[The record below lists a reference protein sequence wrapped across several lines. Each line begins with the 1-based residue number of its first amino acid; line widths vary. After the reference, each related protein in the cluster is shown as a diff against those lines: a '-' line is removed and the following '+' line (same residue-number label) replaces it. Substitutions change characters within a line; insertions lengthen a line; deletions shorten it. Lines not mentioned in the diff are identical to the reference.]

1 MMRNSAQ
8 FVAIALLAGGCFL
21 LAGCDATAT
30 YDEDANPYLQTLGIE
45 QAAPKLADDV
55 PVSLVDVLNLTN
67 RHNENLRVEGENYAQ
82 ALIDKQRRV
91 AAFWPT
97 LTFAPSYTRRSGD
110 GAAPTGR
117 DTFDLP
123 IIGQINIFNGYSDT
137 AALYANAST
146 IKERQAILEDLQAS
160 FLLQTAFVFYNALR
174 LESSVS
180 ALENTA
186 KLQEERLRD
195 IRTREQNGLAK
206 PLDVSQADA
215 QAANTRVQLI
225 AARNALRNARTTL
238 YLLTAHAMAD
248 RKLIDDFSPPVQLDP
263 IASWQDVAA
272 KQRHDIQAADHAV
285 ETARHEVEIVFG
297 QYYPS
302 VTLNLEYALTVDNT
316 STENQWNAIL
326 RANVPIF
333 TAGRIEADVRT
344 AWSRVRQAHLRSQ
357 LVRRVV
363 IADIEQTHHD
373 FESSGLQ
380 ITELNRRVAA
390 AELALRQAEANYDV
404 RLATNLDRLVA
415 QDELLSA
422 RLELITQQYSN
433 KVAYLALLRAAG
445 TIRETMQGQVEQ
457 QP

>member
-1 MMRNSAQ
+1 MMQ
-8 FVAIALLAGGCFL
+8 KLFYVVAFALPACGFGL
-21 LAGCDATAT
+21 LAGCDATAK
-30 YDEDANPYLQTLGIE
+30 YEEDALPYLQTLGIE
-45 QAAPKLADDV
+45 QDVPPLADDA
-55 PVSLVDVLNLTN
+55 PVSLLDVLSLTN
-67 RHNENLRVEGENYAQ
+67 RHNENLRVEGENNAQ
-82 ALIDKQRRV
+82 ALIDKQRRI

-97 LTFAPSYTRRSGD
+97 LSLAPSYTRRWGD
-110 GAAPTGR
+110 GASSSGR
-117 DTFDLP
+117 DTFNLP
-123 IIGQINIFNGYSDT
+123 AIGQVNIFNGYSDT

-146 IKERQAILEDLQAS
+146 IAERQAILEDLQAS
-160 FLLQTAFVFYNALR
+160 LLLETAFVFYNALR
-174 LESSVS
+174 LESSVG

-195 IRTREQNGLAK
+195 IRMREQNGLAK

-225 AARNALRNARTTL
+225 AAQNALRNARTAL
-238 YLLTAHAMAD
+238 YLLTAHPMAQ
-248 RKLIDDFSPPVQLDP
+248 RKLIDDLSPPPETDP
-263 IASWQDVAA
+263 IARWQEIAA
-272 KQRHDIQAADHAV
+272 KRRHDIRAADHAV
-285 ETARHEVEIVFG
+285 ETAGHVVEIAFG

-302 VTLNLEYALTVDNT
+302 VTMNLEYVLTVDNT
-316 STENQWNAIL
+316 STENQWNAVL

-344 AWSRVRQAHLRSQ
+344 AWSAVRQAHLRAQ
-357 LVRRVV
+357 LVRREV
-363 IADIEQTHHD
+363 IADIERTHHD
-373 FESSGLQ
+373 FESSRLQ

-422 RLELITQQYSN
+422 RLDLITQQYAN

-445 TIRETMQGQVEQ
+445 TIREEMMKK
-457 QP
+457 

>member
-1 MMRNSAQ
+1 MRNLSQ
-8 FVAIALLAGGCFL
+8 FVAALLLTGSLFTFI
-21 LAGCDATAT
+21 GCDATAT
-30 YDEDANPYLQTLGIE
+30 YDEDAIPYLQTLGIE
-45 QAAPKLADDV
+45 QAAPPLADDT
-55 PVSLVDVLNLTN
+55 PVSLLDVLSLTN

-82 ALIDKQRRV
+82 ALIDKQRRI

-97 LTFAPSYTRRSGD
+97 LSLAPSYTRRSGD
-110 GAAPTGR
+110 GAPSTGR

-123 IIGQINIFNGYSDT
+123 AIGEINIFNGYRDT

-146 IKERQAILEDLQAS
+146 IEERKAILEDLQAS
-160 FLLQTAFVFYNALR
+160 FLLETAFVFYNALR

-215 QAANTRVQLI
+215 QAADTRVQLI
-225 AARNALRNARTTL
+225 AAQNALRNARTTL
-238 YLLTAHAMAD
+238 YLLTAHPMAQ
-248 RKLIDDFSPPVQLDP
+248 RKLIDDLSPPLETDP
-263 IASWQDVAA
+263 IASWQEIAA
-272 KQRHDIQAADHAV
+272 KQRHDIRAADHAV
-285 ETARHEVEIVFG
+285 ETARHVVEIAFG

-302 VTLNLEYALTVDNT
+302 VTLNLEYVLTVDNT
-316 STENQWNAIL
+316 STENQWNAVL

-344 AWSRVRQAHLRSQ
+344 AWSAVRQAHLRAQ
-357 LVRRVV
+357 LVRRQVV
-363 IADIEQTHHD
+363 ADIERTHHD
-373 FESSGLQ
+373 FESARLQ

-422 RLELITQQYSN
+422 RLDLITQQYSN

-445 TIRETMQGQVEQ
+445 TIRDEMMARLKK